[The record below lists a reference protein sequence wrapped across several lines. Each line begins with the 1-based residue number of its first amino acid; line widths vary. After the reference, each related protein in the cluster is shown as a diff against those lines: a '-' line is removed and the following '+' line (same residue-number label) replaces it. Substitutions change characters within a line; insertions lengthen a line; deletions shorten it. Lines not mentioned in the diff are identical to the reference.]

1 MLHVFLYITFKN
13 MMLDL
18 DHIFYQISLSILLT
32 FRPIVYEYYRE
43 KLHVNH
49 FWELKSEPFNSF
61 HPNISMHILLNV
73 LFTFPKALTR
83 RICFTIKGFS
93 S

>member
-1 MLHVFLYITFKN
+1 

-18 DHIFYQISLSILLT
+18 DNIFYQISLSILLT
-32 FRPIVYEYYRE
+32 FCPIVYEYYRE

-61 HPNISMHILLNV
+61 HPNIRNYGQLADG
-73 LFTFPKALTR
+73 PTR
-83 RICFTIKGFS
+83 RRRRQLADV
-93 S
+93 